1 MSKVLID
8 TEDFILPEKCSRCPF
23 LNINQYDPRC
33 KLTDYIVET
42 ELEFATKHEYCP
54 LKEIEYNEN
63 N

>member
-8 TEDFILPEKCSRCPF
+8 TEDFILPEKCSRCLF
-23 LNINQYDPRC
+23 LNINEYEPRC

-42 ELEFATKHEYCP
+42 ELEFSTKHECCP
-54 LKEIEYNEN
+54 LKEVELDEN